1 MHPSEWIW
9 RILSGDQAAR
19 IGKFPNIDEPAC
31 KEREG
36 QSVPG
41 GYPAPAT
48 QRAAMERQM
57 THNQM
62 TPKAWGLLLAL
73 SLLWG
78 GSFFFVAVA
87 VKVLP
92 PLTIV
97 ALRVGLAA
105 IVLWVF
111 CLLRGIAVPRTPAI
125 WRAFLVMGLVNNA
138 IPFSL
143 IVWGQGQITSGLASI
158 LNATTPLFTVVL
170 AGIFL
175 ADERMN
181 LLKFAGVVIGFTGTV
196 LMIGPALLAG
206 REASALAQA
215 AVLAAALSY
224 AFATVFGRRF
234 KALGVHPVMTATGQ
248 VTLSSLML
256 VPLAFLVERPYSLP
270 MPQPEVWLSLL
281 GLALLSTALAY
292 ILYFRILSLAG
303 ATNLALVTFLIPVS
317 AILLGALVL
326 GEQLAP
332 QHFAGMGLI
341 ATGLGIIDG
350 RLPRIV
356 LGSVSKRIN
365 GKSPPAAH

>member
-1 MHPSEWIW
+1 
-9 RILSGDQAAR
+9 
-19 IGKFPNIDEPAC
+19 
-31 KEREG
+31 
-36 QSVPG
+36 
-41 GYPAPAT
+41 
-48 QRAAMERQM
+48 
-57 THNQM
+57 M

-78 GSFFFVAVA
+78 GSFFFVGVA

-105 IVLWVF
+105 TALWGF
-111 CLLRGIAVPRTPAI
+111 CLLRGIGVPRSPAI
-125 WRAFLVMGLVNNA
+125 WRAFLVMGLINNA

-143 IVWGQGQITSGLASI
+143 IVWGQVQIASGLASI

-170 AGIFL
+170 AGLFL
-175 ADERMN
+175 ADERMS
-181 LLKFAGVVIGFTGTV
+181 LRKFAGVVVGFTGTV
-196 LMIGPALLAG
+196 VMIGPALLTG
-206 REASALAQA
+206 REATALAQA

-234 KALGVHPVMTATGQ
+234 KTLGVHPVMTATGQ

-256 VPLAFLVERPYSLP
+256 VPLALVLERPFTLP
-270 MPQPEVWLSLL
+270 MPPPEVWLSILR
-281 GLALLSTALAY
+281 LALLSTALAY

-317 AILLGALVL
+317 AILLGAVILS
-326 GEQLAP
+326 ERLAP

-341 ATGLGIIDG
+341 ALGLVIIDG
-350 RLPRIV
+350 RLPRR
-356 LGSVSKRIN
+356 LLHALHQRSFWPT
-365 GKSPPAAH
+365 PPEKG